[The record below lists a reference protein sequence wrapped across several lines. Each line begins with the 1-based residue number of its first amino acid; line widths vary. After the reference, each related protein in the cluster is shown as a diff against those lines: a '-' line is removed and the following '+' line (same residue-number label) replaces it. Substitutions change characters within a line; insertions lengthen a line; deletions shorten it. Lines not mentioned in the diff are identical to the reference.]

1 MQCQADV
8 SAEYQRIFWYF
19 HHRHFLPASVLTSV
33 RGVTGVTITS
43 PGHHRVLA
51 AHLAGAAWLGHPSH
65 QGMWDFYPSE
75 CFKQNLRLFTQWFT
89 PGRLGKDFLNFV
101 VTDCFELNKTK
112 DGAGIRHG
120 VTTLHTM
127 LTALSW
133 RSQGPASPCPMSLPN
148 IIWRLSNGR
157 HNKIDNIMVIKHPLI
172 NGDSLLIHYFLRL
185 GG

>member
-1 MQCQADV
+1 MP
-8 SAEYQRIFWYF
+8 E
-19 HHRHFLPASVLTSV
+19 TSV
-33 RGVTGVTITS
+33 CASSIEVKIEELSAVSSWCQRWVPENILIFS
-43 PGHHRVLA
+43 PPPL
-51 AHLAGAAWLGHPSH
+51 LAGLSPRCHWSHNYKSRPSSCLGRALGRAAWLGHPSH

-133 RSQGPASPCPMSLPN
+133 RSQGPASPCPVSLPCPT
-148 IIWRLSNGR
+148 WAG
-157 HNKIDNIMVIKHPLI
+157 DTAMVAVIKLTI
-172 NGDSLLIHYFLRL
+172 LW
-185 GG
+185 

>member
-133 RSQGPASPCPMSLPN
+133 RSQGPASPCPVSPPCPTWAGDTAMVA
-148 IIWRLSNGR
+148 
-157 HNKIDNIMVIKHPLI
+157 VIKLTI
-172 NGDSLLIHYFLRL
+172 LW
-185 GG
+185 

>member
-19 HHRHFLPASVLTSV
+19 HHRHFLPASV
-33 RGVTGVTITS
+33 RGVTGVTITTS
-43 PGHHRVLA
+43 RPSSSLCRALGR
-51 AHLAGAAWLGHPSH
+51 AAWLGHSSH

-120 VTTLHTM
+120 VTTLRTM

-133 RSQGPASPCPMSLPN
+133 RSQGPASPCPMSPPCPTLAGDPA
-148 IIWRLSNGR
+148 
-157 HNKIDNIMVIKHPLI
+157 MVAVIKLTI
-172 NGDSLLIHYFLRL
+172 LWW
-185 GG
+185 